1 MINVEVKC
9 TGDDLVEK
17 VLATMPKKVKKA
29 ASMSVNKTAR
39 STRTLMARSASK
51 TYFVTVGNA
60 RETINVTKKAG
71 GDDLTA
77 EVVSRGRPISFA
89 KFKVNPLK
97 VQHKGS
103 KNRKLRVHV
112 KRGSAEKRL
121 DRAFTMAIG
130 SGVGVFERT
139 GRARFPVRKLFGPAV
154 PSMLK
159 DENIQDTIK
168 KTASEKLNAELDRQ
182 IRRIL
187 K

>member
-1 MINVEVKC
+1 M
-9 TGDDLVEK
+9 
-17 VLATMPKKVKKA
+17 
-29 ASMSVNKTAR
+29 
-39 STRTLMARSASK
+39 
-51 TYFVTVGNA
+51 
-60 RETINVTKKAG
+60 
-71 GDDLTA
+71 
-77 EVVSRGRPISFA
+77 
-89 KFKVNPLK
+89 
-97 VQHKGS
+97 QHKGS
-103 KNRKLRVHV
+103 KNRKLRVRV
-112 KRGSAEKRL
+112 KRGSAGKRL